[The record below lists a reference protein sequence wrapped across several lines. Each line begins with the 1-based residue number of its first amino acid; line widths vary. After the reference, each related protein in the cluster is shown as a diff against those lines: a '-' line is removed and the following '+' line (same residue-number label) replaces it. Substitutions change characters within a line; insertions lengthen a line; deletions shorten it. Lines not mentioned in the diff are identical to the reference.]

1 MTGDGR
7 DRLRGEQRPL
17 RRDGRDRV
25 RGEYR
30 PPNPDAGVLKIPG
43 AAITRREN
51 KANPGARG
59 SRRSAQ
65 EIFNRAYAEWKQVEY
80 SDHTNPIDACRCRQI
95 KKKIRNALYNEGSDR
110 IQEGT
115 LTYREATKEHGTKL
129 HHVRKRLDG
138 AFTDLELAEDS
149 WAADFFIQDVFQ
161 SDRSYKSAG
170 REWVH
175 PRHRL
180 TDTLGF
186 RRNSSNRDIEE
197 CLDEGPEPHD
207 DFNPSGSV
215 NGNVFSDE
223 SEEKG
228 DRSFVTESDDDIQS
242 APPTCSPRGKKALKG
257 MNSFDHKAPFTTPRP
272 GRRRMDLNDCRTKQ
286 PSPKLKKSSGRRL
299 HAVND
304 SVRPHMSETT
314 WKRSKA
320 AGKRRKRSSDS
331 TETESERTKRRRVGR
346 NRNHLLE

>member
-1 MTGDGR
+1 M
-7 DRLRGEQRPL
+7 P
-17 RRDGRDRV
+17 RDGRDRG
-25 RGEYR
+25 RREYR

-43 AAITRREN
+43 AAITRRE
-51 KANPGARG
+51 KKCNPGARG

-80 SDHTNPIDACRCRQI
+80 SDHTNPIDASRCRQI

-110 IQEGT
+110 IQEGK
-115 LTYREATKEHGTKL
+115 LTYREATKKHGTKL

-170 REWVH
+170 PEWVH
-175 PRHRL
+175 PRRRF
-180 TDTLGF
+180 TETLGF

-197 CLDEGPEPHD
+197 CLDEGPDPHH

-215 NGNVFSDE
+215 NGNVLSNE
-223 SEEKG
+223 SEEE
-228 DRSFVTESDDDIQS
+228 RYESFSNESDDDILP
-242 APPTCSPRGKKALKG
+242 APLTCSPRGKKALKG
-257 MNSFDHKAPFTTPRP
+257 MNSFDRNAPFTTSRP
-272 GRRRMDLNDCRTKQ
+272 ARRRVDINDCRTKQ
-286 PSPKLKKSSGRRL
+286 PSPKWRKSPGRQL
-299 HAVND
+299 HAVNN
-304 SVRPHMSETT
+304 SVRPQVSETT

-346 NRNHLLE
+346 NGNSLRE